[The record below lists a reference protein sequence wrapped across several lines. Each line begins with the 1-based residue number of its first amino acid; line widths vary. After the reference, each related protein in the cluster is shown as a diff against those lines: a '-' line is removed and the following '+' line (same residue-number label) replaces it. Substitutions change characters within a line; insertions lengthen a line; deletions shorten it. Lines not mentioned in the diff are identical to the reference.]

1 MEFMNEFFSAM
12 NWSAIANIAT
22 LIGTATAVISSIK
35 SMKTEI
41 SSRIDSVET
50 RIDLR
55 CAEDRA
61 RSDAKFLAIE
71 NRIDTLYQMFVD
83 LLKDKKKGK

>member
-12 NWSAIANIAT
+12 NWSAIGAITA
-22 LIGTATAVISSIK
+22 IVGTGMVVIYSIQ
-35 SMKTEI
+35 SMKTDI
-41 SSRIDSVET
+41 SSRIDRVEA
-50 RIDLR
+50 RIEAR
-55 CAEDRA
+55 AVEDRA

-83 LLKDKKKGK
+83 LLKDKKQGK